1 MSAFIQHLPC
11 PNCGSKDNLGE
22 YEDHFY
28 CFGCK
33 FHKHKSDTISL
44 RKRLERKHE
53 TVYTPVEDMVLTE
66 ELPSIAKQWLLKY
79 GITMEDAKEY
89 NLQWNPNMNML
100 MLMKTKYYWQA
111 RLFDK
116 ARPKY
121 LSKGRKPIQ
130 IYGHGKNRVVLCED
144 ILSAIKL
151 ARVSREICASPL
163 LGSTISFEALR
174 YYKKRYDRVTI
185 WLDRDKAKESVKISK
200 LFQQYGTKCDV
211 IITPLDPK
219 EYNRKELR
227 DWLNYKS

>member
-22 YEDHFY
+22 YDDHFF

-33 FHKHKSDTISL
+33 YHKHKSDTKSL
-44 RKRLERKHE
+44 RKKLERKKE

-66 ELPSIAKQWLLKY
+66 DLPIVAKQWLLRY

-89 NLQWNPNMNML
+89 NIQWNPNMNML

-116 ARPKY
+116 NKPKY
-121 LSKGRKPIQ
+121 LSKGKKPIK
-130 IYGHGKNRVVLCED
+130 IYGYGSQRVVLVED
-144 ILSAIKL
+144 IASAIRL
-151 ARVSREICASPL
+151 ARVSPEMCASPL

-174 YYKKRYDRVTI
+174 WYKKRYPRVTV
-185 WLDRDKAKESVKISK
+185 WLDRDKAKEAVKISK

-211 IITPLDPK
+211 VITPLDPK
-219 EYNRKELR
+219 EYNRKELQ